1 MVEIVAVD
9 RSLGLADSGK
19 SAVKGVSVP
28 VDNEAEAAEPKEVD
42 VHAAE
47 DVPGSDHYR
56 TECADECQC
65 VRYDPFR
72 LPLGQPDKGLL
83 LDPVQDGGLYSFRFL
98 VCHINYVLD
107 VFDVN
112 PGSLVEVML
121 EFAPQVLHI
130 VVLLKLAGALD
141 VLDAVLVHPA
151 ADLGDDH
158 GVDTFVL
165 VFI

>member
-1 MVEIVAVD
+1 M
-9 RSLGLADSGK
+9 GLADSGK
-19 SAVKGVSVP
+19 SAVKGVAVP

-47 DVPGSDHYR
+47 DVPGADHDR
-56 TECADECQC
+56 AKRADECQC

-121 EFAPQVLHI
+121 EFAPEILDI
-130 VVLLKLAGALD
+130 VVLLKLTGAFD

>member
-1 MVEIVAVD
+1 MTTKPKQLSQRKLTFTLQRMYPAPIMIAPSVPMN
-9 RSLGLADSGK
+9 
-19 SAVKGVSVP
+19 VSV
-28 VDNEAEAAEPKEVD
+28 
-42 VHAAE
+42 
-47 DVPGSDHYR
+47 SDTTHFGCLSASQTR
-56 TECADECQC
+56 AFFST
-65 VRYDPFR
+65 
-72 LPLGQPDKGLL
+72 
-83 LDPVQDGGLYSFRFL
+83 VQDGGLYSFRFL

-121 EFAPQVLHI
+121 EFAPEILDI
-130 VVLLKLAGALD
+130 VVLLKLTGAFD